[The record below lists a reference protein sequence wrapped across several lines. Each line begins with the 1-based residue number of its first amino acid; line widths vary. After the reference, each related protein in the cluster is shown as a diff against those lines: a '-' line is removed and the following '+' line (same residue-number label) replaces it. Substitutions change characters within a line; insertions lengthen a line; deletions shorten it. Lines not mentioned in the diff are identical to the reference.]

1 MFMERGS
8 YRVSVL
14 HLIYEVMA
22 EIIDVLMFP
31 GRHTFLSD
39 ASSRVTPQ
47 VNKMPWEELACQLIR
62 RPYATHS
69 IFLWEVQIRLLHMIK
84 PTLSTVSSWKKRRKY
99 GSFPLGIPLNRAVRA
114 YNVSAQ
120 EARVSARQIQPK
132 GRVLVSL

>member
-1 MFMERGS
+1 MF
-8 YRVSVL
+8 L
-14 HLIYEVMA
+14 
-22 EIIDVLMFP
+22 FP
-31 GRHTFLSD
+31 GRYMFLSD

-62 RPYATHS
+62 GPYATHS
-69 IFLWEVQIRLLHMIK
+69 IFLWKVKIRLLHKIK

-99 GSFPLGIPLNRAVRA
+99 GPFPLGILLNRAVRA